1 MNNKEFF
8 AAVVKMRNE
17 QKNIGVKKVIEKLET
32 IKPRL
37 ATEIAVDDEIARVEK
52 YFENNKLEKFW

>member
-17 QKNIGVKKVIEKLET
+17 QKNIGVQKVIEKLES

-52 YFENNKLEKFW
+52 